1 MVLITCILKWRLQDF
16 PGGPGIG
23 GLSANAEDMYSLPGR
38 GRFHL
43 LWGNLTCVPQS
54 LSLLFRGRA
63 PQEKPPQLESSP
75 CSLQSEKPCLQQGR
89 PRAAKKIF
97 LSKMK
102 VVLVAGAPSSSL
114 SGSHTSLLKFRLG
127 SPAVSLLASTYC
139 QKSSDTFL
147 NLVFGSLNPATV
159 LDKRPFQLWRL

>member
-1 MVLITCILKWRLQDF
+1 
-16 PGGPGIG
+16 
-23 GLSANAEDMYSLPGR
+23 MYSLPGR